1 MIDSLKFKD
10 TKGNWF
16 RLRIYKDCY
25 VYNQYDVS
33 DNFPDDKDLQKKMVD
48 EIAKGKASFY
58 KLLLDKGNINRF
70 EFETIDVSQSIF
82 TEYNQQGNKSLNT
95 TLKDM
100 LKKNNIEKSIIDD
113 TEIVIKETGL
123 LFLGQKSALL
133 NN

>member
-33 DNFPDDKDLQKKMVD
+33 DNFPEDKDLQKKMVD